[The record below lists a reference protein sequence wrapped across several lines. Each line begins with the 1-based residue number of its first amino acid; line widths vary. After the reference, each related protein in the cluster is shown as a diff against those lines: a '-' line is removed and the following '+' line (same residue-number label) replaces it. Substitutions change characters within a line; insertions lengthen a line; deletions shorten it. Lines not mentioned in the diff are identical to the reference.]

1 MAKVDVVNCKG
12 EKVEEINLCDDIF
25 GIEPNEAVVHQ
36 VVVALLANK
45 RQGTQSAK
53 TRSDVRG
60 GGRKPWKQKGTGR
73 ARAGSIRS
81 PLWKGGGVIF
91 APKPRDYSQKINK
104 KMRRLAMKS
113 VLSSKV
119 LENEL
124 IVLDSLNFDAPK
136 TKDMVDVLNNIN
148 TNKALVVLADNN
160 ESVYKSARNIPG
172 VSLVTVDTLNV
183 YDMLKYYNLV
193 LTKEAAQKIEE
204 VYA

>member
-12 EKVEEINLCDDIF
+12 EKVEELNLCDDIF

-53 TRSDVRG
+53 ARSDVRG

-136 TKDMVDVLNNIN
+136 TKDMIEVLNNIN

>member
-1 MAKVDVVNCKG
+1 MAKVDVLNVKG
-12 EKVEEINLCDDIF
+12 EKVEEINLSDDIF

-53 TRSDVRG
+53 TRAEVRG

-81 PLWKGGGVIF
+81 PLWKGGGIIF
-91 APKPRDYSQKINK
+91 APKPRDYSQKVNK

-119 LENEL
+119 LDNEL
-124 IVLDSLNFDAPK
+124 VVLDSLNFDAPK
-136 TKDMVDVLNNIN
+136 TKEMVQVLNNIN
-148 TNKALVVLADNN
+148 TKKALVVIADNN
-160 ESVYKSARNIPG
+160 ESIYKSARNIPG
-172 VSLVTVDTLNV
+172 VALATVDTLNV

>member
-91 APKPRDYSQKINK
+91 APKPRDYSQKVNK

-124 IVLDSLNFDAPK
+124 IVLESLNFDAPK
-136 TKDMVDVLNNIN
+136 TKDMIEVLNNIN

-172 VSLVTVDTLNV
+172 ISLVTVDTLNV

>member
-1 MAKVDVVNCKG
+1 MPKVDVINIKG
-12 EKVEEINLCDDIF
+12 EKIEEITLNDEIF
-25 GIEPNEAVVHQ
+25 GIEPNEPVVHQ

-53 TRSDVRG
+53 TRAEVRG
-60 GGRKPWKQKGTGR
+60 GGKKPWRQKGTGR

-81 PLWKGGGVIF
+81 PLWKGGGIIF
-91 APKPRDYSQKINK
+91 APKPRDYSKKVNK

-124 IVLDSLNFDAPK
+124 IILDELKFDAPK
-136 TKDMVDVLNNIN
+136 TKDMVSVLSNIN
-148 TNKALVVLADNN
+148 TKKPLIVLGNN
-160 ESVYKSARNIPG
+160 DENVYKSARNIEG
-172 VSLVTVDTLNV
+172 VDVATFDTLNV
-183 YDMLKYYNLV
+183 YDMLKHYNLI
-193 LTKEAAQKIEE
+193 LTKEAVEKIEE

>member
-1 MAKVDVVNCKG
+1 MPKVDVLNIKG
-12 EKVEEINLCDDIF
+12 EKVEEITLNDEIF
-25 GIEPNEAVVHQ
+25 GIEPNEPVVHQ

-53 TRSDVRG
+53 TRAEVRG
-60 GGRKPWKQKGTGR
+60 GGKKPWRQKGTGR

-91 APKPRDYSQKINK
+91 APKPRDYSKKVNK
-104 KMRRLAMKS
+104 KMRRLALKS

-124 IVLDSLNFDAPK
+124 IILDELKFDTPK
-136 TKDMVDVLNNIN
+136 TKEMVAVLGNIN
-148 TNKALVVLADNN
+148 TKKPLIVLGNN
-160 ESVYKSARNIPG
+160 DENVYKSARNIEGVG
-172 VSLVTVDTLNV
+172 VSTYDTLNV
-183 YDMLKYYNLV
+183 YDVLKHYNLI
-193 LTKEAAQKIEE
+193 LTKEAVQKIEE